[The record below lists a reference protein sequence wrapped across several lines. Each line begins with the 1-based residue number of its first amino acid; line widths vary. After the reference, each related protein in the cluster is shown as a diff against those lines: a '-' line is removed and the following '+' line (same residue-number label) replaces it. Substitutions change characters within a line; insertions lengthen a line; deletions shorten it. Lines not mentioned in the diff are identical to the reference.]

1 MDVQA
6 TVVLKGGTLTSSFDA
21 NAGEEST
28 VACDTEISAARV
40 EGVGTLLSPEGAE
53 LALRRIGMLI
63 RSRSRELAGPQARAQ
78 VWHIDDRT
86 APLGVRGGASVSSPV
101 P

>member
-1 MDVQA
+1 VEVQA

-53 LALRRIGMLI
+53 LALRRIGMFD
-63 RSRSRELAGPQARAQ
+63 SVSRELDRSCRPGAGLAHR
-78 VWHIDDRT
+78 
-86 APLGVRGGASVSSPV
+86 
-101 P
+101 

>member
-1 MDVQA
+1 MEVQA

-63 RSRSRELAGPQARAQ
+63 RFRESLTGAAGQAQ

-86 APLGVRGGASVSSPV
+86 ASLGARGRASMSSPV

>member
-63 RSRSRELAGPQARAQ
+63 RFRESLTGAAGQAQ
-78 VWHIDDRT
+78 VRHIDDRT
-86 APLGVRGGASVSSPV
+86 ASLGVRGRASMSSPV